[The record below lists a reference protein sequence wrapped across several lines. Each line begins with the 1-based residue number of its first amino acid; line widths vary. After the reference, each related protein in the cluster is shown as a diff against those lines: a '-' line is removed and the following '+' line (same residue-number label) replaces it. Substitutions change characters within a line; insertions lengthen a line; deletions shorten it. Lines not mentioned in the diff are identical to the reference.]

1 MANFKSK
8 YMYFTNTYSSFPK
21 INTKSVHKFR
31 FYI

>member
-21 INTKSVHKFR
+21 ISIKCVHRFR